1 MSDMDYEKAWKYLK
15 MRINILSMAS
25 LILVGSE
32 DINNDIRLRAEGG
45 EIILRI
51 IRQLMREI
59 EEEMTTAGQGD
70 DQQAQD

>member
-1 MSDMDYEKAWKYLK
+1 MDYEKAWKYLK

-32 DINNDIRLRAEGG
+32 DIINDIRLRAEGG

-59 EEEMTTAGQGD
+59 EEEMTTVRDDDGQS
-70 DQQAQD
+70 AQD

>member
-1 MSDMDYEKAWKYLK
+1 MDYEKAWKYLK
-15 MRINILSMAS
+15 MRINILSMTS

-59 EEEMTTAGQGD
+59 EEEMTTVRDDDGQS
-70 DQQAQD
+70 AQD

>member
-1 MSDMDYEKAWKYLK
+1 MDYEKAWKYLK

-59 EEEMTTAGQGD
+59 EEEMTTVRDDDGQS
-70 DQQAQD
+70 AQD